1 MGAIYDQGL
10 RMQKLHTATSELIQ
24 QNALARAPALER
36 TAPRSHG
43 GDGRAGPTHGETAH
57 QNHGCRRPRWTV
69 SASLRSIPDP
79 RFAGL
84 SNCWVARTER
94 SSVRR
99 PDTGERLVVETMRKL
114 LARGTAPPLHPDAER
129 DLMKAR
135 GLESRI
141 VKADAA
147 GDMDPPTS
155 LTSSDFTVPG
165 GGEVSFDYGLA
176 RGDYSSSDLVKMT
189 ESNREREFVEWVAG
203 EAPASL
209 RWLTPQPALD
219 LLVAAAEGTRGLGGP
234 GRPAA
239 MRFPVLAARSA
250 TGGVRG
256 GRRTAR
262 GAEGGGSQPRPAASQ
277 HRDRNHS
284 GSRH

>member
-1 MGAIYDQGL
+1 MRPRQWSGATARSGPNAGNDFWGCSAFPQCRGVKPMSAEGDGPNGRADRDQGTG
-10 RMQKLHTATSELIQ
+10 TASSKPARQASSEAGSGERQ
-24 QNALARAPALER
+24 GAQERDTGSTARRFNPRHRVPWRDATL
-36 TAPRSHG
+36 TARNRQG
-43 GDGRAGPTHGETAH
+43 WRAFYA
-57 QNHGCRRPRWTV
+57 TV
-69 SASLRSIPDP
+69 GASLRSIPDP

-99 PDTGERLVVETMRKL
+99 PDTGERRVVETMRKL

-129 DLMKAR
+129 DLLKAR
-135 GLESRI
+135 GLGSRI

-176 RGDYSSSDLVKMT
+176 RGDYSSSDLVQMT

-203 EAPASL
+203 
-209 RWLTPQPALD
+209 
-219 LLVAAAEGTRGLGGP
+219 
-234 GRPAA
+234 
-239 MRFPVLAARSA
+239 RSA
-250 TGGVRG
+250 REPSLADTPTRARPPRG
-256 GRRTAR
+256 R
-262 GAEGGGSQPRPAASQ
+262 G
-277 HRDRNHS
+277 
-284 GSRH
+284 